1 MACLDH
7 NCIVCGWWDASN
19 EPVHVCPEC
28 GGRVHTTF
36 DETPTQSQR
45 WREAEEAEYEPEDE
59 EDEGDEDEFDEE
71 DFDLTDDEEDEGDE

>member
-19 EPVHVCPEC
+19 EPVHACPEC
-28 GGRVHTTF
+28 GGHVVTTF
-36 DETPTQSQR
+36 DEAPG
-45 WREAEEAEYEPEDE
+45 WDGEDE
-59 EDEGDEDEFDEE
+59 EDEFDEE

>member
-36 DETPTQSQR
+36 DETPTQGQR
-45 WREAEEAEYEPEDE
+45 RRDAEEAEFDLPEDDD
-59 EDEGDEDEFDEE
+59 DEEDEFDEE